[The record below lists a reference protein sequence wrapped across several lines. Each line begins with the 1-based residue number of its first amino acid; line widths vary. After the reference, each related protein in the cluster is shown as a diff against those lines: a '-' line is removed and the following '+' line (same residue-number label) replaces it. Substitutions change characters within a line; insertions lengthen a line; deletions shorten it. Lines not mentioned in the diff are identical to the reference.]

1 MVLLGGHANSYI
13 SGVAK
18 TEFIAFRVAPEL
30 KRELQRIADDE
41 QRALS
46 QVCEMFL
53 YEGVEDSKKEGPK
66 FIDLATGGARAGLG
80 LLCEMTQNVPLRA
93 LAKTALMRGPPVALT
108 PGTVDSVPAG
118 LRQLNALPGNEE

>member
-1 MVLLGGHANSYI
+1 MNNYI

-18 TEFIAFRVAPEL
+18 TEFLAFRIAPEL

-53 YEGVEDSKKEGPK
+53 YEGVEAYKKDGPK
-66 FIDLATGGARAGLG
+66 FIQRLVARQKARVK
-80 LLCEMTQNVPLRA
+80 E
-93 LAKTALMRGPPVALT
+93 
-108 PGTVDSVPAG
+108 S
-118 LRQLNALPGNEE
+118 